1 VNLPDGRSG
10 REIASC
16 ALCADV
22 LEVFPGIARRRS
34 CELGS
39 AFTNR
44 RISMRQKRSVHWLIL
59 VLFGAVIGDLWAA
72 PPVPD
77 RLTPETFEAIKARV
91 SLTPDD
97 LAWQQVRWREG
108 FLEGVLE
115 AQAADKPLFF
125 WFYGGGLA
133 GNC

>member
-1 VNLPDGRSG
+1 MRWSSRIWFAAVAG
-10 REIASC
+10 
-16 ALCADV
+16 
-22 LEVFPGIARRRS
+22 
-34 CELGS
+34 GS
-39 AFTNR
+39 A
-44 RISMRQKRSVHWLIL
+44 
-59 VLFGAVIGDLWAA
+59 GDLGAA
-72 PPVPD
+72 PPSVPE

-108 FLEGVLE
+108 FLEGLLE
-115 AQAADKPLFF
+115 AQTADRPLFF